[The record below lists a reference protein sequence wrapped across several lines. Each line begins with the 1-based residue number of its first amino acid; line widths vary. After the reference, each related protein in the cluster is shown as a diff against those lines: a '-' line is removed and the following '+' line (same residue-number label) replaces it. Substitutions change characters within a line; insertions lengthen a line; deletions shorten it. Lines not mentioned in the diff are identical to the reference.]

1 MNIQVQIFIC
11 SRDRIVDAEKTIL
24 SQGRKF
30 ADKYGFCIP
39 DKIVRTAN
47 AKPCFAGSELFFS
60 VSHSGSYWV
69 CAVSNAELGIDLQ
82 QYQSCRMELIAKRFF
97 HPKEAAWVKGKGREA
112 FFLVWTAK
120 ESYVKFTGEGITD
133 DFAAFSVVDDKGNID
148 VCNHAVLQHIPFL
161 EDYAL
166 CICMPGRATVE
177 VVYDTDKRFVQS

>member
-11 SRDRIVDAEKTIL
+11 SLDRIVDAEKTIL
-24 SQGRKF
+24 SQGRQF

-82 QYQSCRMELIAKRFF
+82 RYQSCRMELIAKRFF

-166 CICMPGRATVE
+166 CICTPGRAAAE